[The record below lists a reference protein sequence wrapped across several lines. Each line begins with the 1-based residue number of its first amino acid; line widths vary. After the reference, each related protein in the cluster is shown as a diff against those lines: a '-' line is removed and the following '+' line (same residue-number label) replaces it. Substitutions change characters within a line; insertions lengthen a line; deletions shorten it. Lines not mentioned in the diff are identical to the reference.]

1 MKIITNESLINR
13 NRRIAQITM
22 MAGLLVLAGG
32 MFISF
37 RMPDQFG
44 LSLAA
49 LLLGFLLSQVGIY
62 FSNRWGRRPRPDE
75 QINQSLKG
83 LDDKYAIYHYKTPAS
98 HLLVGPAGLWTI
110 LPKHQRGT
118 ITYENG
124 RWKQKGGGI
133 LMGYLKVFAQEG
145 LGRPDVDIVSE
156 IEGLEKYFE
165 KLMPEEEIPIIQP
178 ALVFTHADVDIQIDT
193 DAELPAPTIPLAK
206 LKDLIRKSAKSKPI
220 STTKAQEIKELLPKE

>member
-1 MKIITNESLINR
+1 MKIITNEPLINR

-44 LSLAA
+44 LSLVA

-83 LDDKYAIYHYKTPAS
+83 LDNKYAIYHYQTPAS
-98 HLLVGPAGLWTI
+98 HLLIGPAGLWII

-124 RWKQKGGGI
+124 RWKQKGGGL
-133 LMGYLKVFAQEG
+133 LMGYLKIFAQEG
-145 LGRPDVDIVSE
+145 LGRPDVDVVNE
-156 IEGLEKYFE
+156 IEGLEKFFG
-165 KLMPEEEIPIIQP
+165 KLLPDDEIPAIQP
-178 ALVFTHADVDIQIDT
+178 ALVFTHPDVDIQIDPDT
-193 DAELPAPTIPLAK
+193 ELPAPTIPIAK

-220 STTKAQEIKELLPKE
+220 TTTKVDEIKDLLPE